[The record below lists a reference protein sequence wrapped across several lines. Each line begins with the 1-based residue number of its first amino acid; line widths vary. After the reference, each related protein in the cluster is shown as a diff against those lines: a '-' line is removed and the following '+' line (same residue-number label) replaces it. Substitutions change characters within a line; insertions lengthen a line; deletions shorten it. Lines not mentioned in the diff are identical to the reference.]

1 MYTPSYNPRLYA
13 NLRNYGNYIVE
24 SAAVLSDQLDPRLK
38 QYLEEDIFIEKLVED
53 FKKATDGQTIELS
66 LNKSDYGIKEEDN
79 IWVKIDKSDVKSP
92 KFFMWI
98 MNEEFMYGGIDF
110 DLAAT
115 ILYEAGNEGSAI
127 GYIGNAL
134 GSLVGLGDPGD
145 SGTDEATVVAVCGA
159 MAAIAAEKGL
169 DPKLYYDKLAE
180 AFNNKHGSLVDFL
193 ETEFSGRAESAALA
207 AFRQPVDS
215 SVARGLNMGQIL
227 FDIGLTLLTFGEGTL
242 ITKTLQAS
250 ARGVEGALAAT
261 KVGRGILRAGKGIGG
276 VLARIP
282 GWSKLAGASKATYL
296 GQTIKIG
303 EQIQYVTRTGK
314 NIGRVS
320 TVTVEAIDAAG
331 VTLKTAKGTIFNV
344 PHGAD
349 FLLGINPGLAN
360 KILDSA
366 AIPVTALALSKV
378 DDVVGASAVDYEGE
392 EANSNWLGKG
402 AEIMG
407 WYDTL
412 TADPNYFMSS
422 LQGQDAVSLAQAIL
436 DLKKGSGFFGNTTDQ
451 EELAMALIII
461 SLTPE
466 GAKQVKAE
474 YAKIDNAPVHAVLS
488 DEIGGDLG
496 MFTTAYWSACTGEGN
511 FVGPINNILKK
522 IRKSK

>member
-38 QYLEEDIFIEKLVED
+38 QYLEEDSFIEKLVEV
-53 FKKATDGQTIELS
+53 FKDTTDGQIIELS
-66 LNKSDYGIKEEDN
+66 LNKADYGIKEEDN
-79 IWVKIDKSDVKSP
+79 IWIKVDRSDAKSP

-134 GSLVGLGDPGD
+134 GSLIGVGDPGD

-207 AFRQPVDS
+207 AFRQPVDA

-242 ITKTLQAS
+242 ITKTLQTS
-250 ARGVEGALAAT
+250 AKGAQGALAAT
-261 KVGRGILRAGKGIGG
+261 RVGRGVLKAGKGIGG

-314 NIGRVS
+314 NVGRVS
-320 TVTVEAIDAAG
+320 TVTVEAIDAVG
-331 VTLKTAKGTIFNV
+331 VTLKTAKGTVFNV

-366 AIPVTALALSKV
+366 SIPVTALALSKV

-392 EANSNWLGKG
+392 EANSNWVGKG

-422 LQGQDAVSLAQAIL
+422 LQGQDATSLAQAIL

-522 IRKSK
+522 IRKG